1 MPINNSWYDDLNDEW
16 WAPRG
21 TCCLLHEMNPTRTA
35 YFRSAMRQV
44 LGVVRGVRVLD
55 VGCGGG
61 LVSEELAKAGA
72 IVTGIDRSAPSIATA
87 RRHAAGIGLFNIEY
101 LVGSVF
107 DLPFADSSFDAVVSS
122 DFLEHVSDRLDDAV
136 GEMARVLRSGGVLA
150 YDTINRTPKSLLLA
164 IIGIQYILH
173 AAPPH
178 THEWRMFVPP
188 DELTLALARAGVQNQ
203 EVRGLTPARNP
214 FAAALGLLRDRYAG
228 GFTISK
234 DTSLSYLGYGI
245 KL

>member
-1 MPINNSWYDDLNDEW
+1 
-16 WAPRG
+16 
-21 TCCLLHEMNPTRTA
+21 MNPTRTS
-35 YFRSAMRQV
+35 YFRSAIRQV
-44 LGVVRGVRVLD
+44 LGEVSGVRILD

-61 LVSEELAKAGA
+61 LVSEQLAKAGA

-87 RRHAAGIGLFNIEY
+87 RRHAVGSGLFNIEY

-107 DLPFADSSFDAVVSS
+107 DLPFADASFDAVVSS

-136 GEMARVLRSGGVLA
+136 GEMSRVVRSGGVIA
-150 YDTINRTPKSLLLA
+150 YDTINRTVKSLLLA
-164 IIGIQYILH
+164 IVGIQNILH
-173 AAPPH
+173 ATPPH

-188 DELTLALARAGVQNQ
+188 DELTLALARARVQNQ
-203 EVRGLTPARNP
+203 EVRGLSPARNP
-214 FAAALGLLRDRYAG
+214 LATAIGLLRDRYAG